1 MTVYLGH
8 NNSSFIAE
16 TSFVHAPLNSRVVCS
31 TNAPKSKGK
40 AKQKQESLE
49 RVPLDIQ
56 EALILE
62 DLLFVLMVWLCFDYT
77 LPLLTVTLQGIE
89 GTYITYHLE
98 YSPEDDDPLQG
109 IRFVVSPSLG
119 MQF

>member
-1 MTVYLGH
+1 M
-8 NNSSFIAE
+8 SSSA
-16 TSFVHAPLNSRVVCS
+16 
-31 TNAPKSKGK
+31 APKPKGK
-40 AKQKQESLE
+40 GKGKQESLD

-62 DLLFVLMVWLCFDYT
+62 DLLFVLMVCSLSSLECGPH
-77 LPLLTVTLQGIE
+77 LVLKGIE
-89 GTYITYHLE
+89 GTYITFHPD

-119 MQF
+119 SGFSGAFSSTVPNSPGRLVIE